1 MKHTLAGN
9 MHFGKKGSVFGEVA
23 DCGAASFMGICR
35 LDSLPHRRIDAKVYA
50 AALRVALLYFTG
62 SDHFNR
68 SMRCFAKAKGFTLCD
83 RGLRPT
89 VRRGKATDSRGK
101 YVDNKVAVGRPV
113 EFEREEDVFAFLELP
128 YKTPPERALDDNAA
142 GIAAAAARVR
152 REQRR
157 RRRRRRRQRRSS
169 SGSGRSFRCGPAPSE
184 ARAPT
189 SPGRPRAV

>member
-35 LDSLPHRRIDAKVYA
+35 LDSLPHRRIDVKVYA
-50 AALRVALLYFTG
+50 PQHYACALLYFTG

-68 SMRCFAKAKGFTLCD
+68 SMRWA
-83 RGLRPT
+83 
-89 VRRGKATDSRGK
+89 RRRTAAGNTSTTRSRSAG
-101 YVDNKVAVGRPV
+101 PV

-152 REQRR
+152 AENNVDVDDDDDAGAEVFVGQRP
-157 RRRRRRRQRRSS
+157 QLSLW
-169 SGSGRSFRCGPAPSE
+169 SGAK
-184 ARAPT
+184 
-189 SPGRPRAV
+189 

>member
-35 LDSLPHRRIDAKVYA
+35 LDSLPHRRIDVKVYA
-50 AALRVALLYFTG
+50 RSTTLRALLYFTG

-89 VRRGKATDSRGK
+89 VRRGKATDSRWK
-101 YVDNKVAVGRPV
+101 YADNKVAVGRPV

-128 YKTPPERALDDNAA
+128 YKTPPERASTTTPRGSRPRPLGSALSA
-142 GIAAAAARVR
+142 TSTSTTTTTLA
-152 REQRR
+152 
-157 RRRRRRRQRRSS
+157 RRSS
-169 SGSGRSFRCGPAPSE
+169 SGSGRSFRCGPAP
-184 ARAPT
+184 
-189 SPGRPRAV
+189 